1 MRQCTS
7 GVELSAYGECLPKK
21 TGGLN
26 AGASR
31 AERTQLQALGIPAP
45 AVTEIPNPIDE
56 TEFAGHEWHSDVERV
71 SEESLYGFVRFLW
84 SAVVGI
90 AASE

>member
-1 MRQCTS
+1 MRRNEGS
-7 GVELSAYGECLPKK
+7 HEECRR
-21 TGGLN
+21 N
-26 AGASR
+26 DRS
-31 AERTQLQALGIPAP
+31 QLDP
-45 AVTEIPNPIDE
+45 PIDE